1 VARSLLDDL
10 LGKPAVSNLLF
21 VDTEPGTNASVL
33 AAIIDG
39 THLQN
44 GTYARSFV
52 RLARESDSAQ
62 EQFLDISA
70 GYAAVGLVAAIIAV
84 GIVMIDR
91 VRERRRQ
98 IASLRALGASAVT
111 VRRSVRIETGLI
123 ALAGMLSGV
132 VCGVLLTWR
141 FDRIDAFAAARGIY
155 VPVVPLVAAVA
166 IVLIASTLAAT
177 SAARGLARLQPA
189 RVLRANE

>member
-1 VARSLLDDL
+1 MSTTFSDADQMSFTYQHAMSTR
-10 LGKPAVSNLLF
+10 
-21 VDTEPGTNASVL
+21 NASVL

-44 GTYARSFV
+44 GTYARAFV
-52 RLARESDSAQ
+52 RLARESNSAQ

-91 VRERRRQ
+91 IRERRRQ
-98 IASLRALGASAVT
+98 IASLRALGASAAT
-111 VRRSVRIETGLI
+111 MRRSVRIETGLI

-132 VCGVLLTWR
+132 VCGLLLTWR
-141 FDRIDAFAAARGIY
+141 FDRIDAFAAASGIS
-155 VPVVPLVAAVA
+155 VP
-166 IVLIASTLAAT
+166 ASQEPPSSLPI
-177 SAARGLARLQPA
+177 SQ
-189 RVLRANE
+189 